1 MGNYKVTRTFHPVG
15 QGGFY
20 TECHNDEFN
29 IVYDCG
35 STPRK
40 HSSSIVQSTFSKR
53 DDIDILFISHFDYD
67 HVSSI
72 ATLKKNTGTIHAV
85 VMPLLEPEHQ
95 ALLIN
100 LNRVLS
106 DSILKLISKPES
118 FFDSNTVIYKV
129 RPSNTQE
136 AEDNDNPIE
145 IMRSPPETMP
155 DGSRYFFQ
163 RAPEPILIN
172 SGRLIKLESSN
183 REKNSRQFWTFTP
196 YNYQNTTRCLNLI
209 QELKKSGF
217 DTELLKSDSGYTINE
232 IATPAK
238 RRALRKVYNSLN
250 GTVNE
255 NSMLVYSGPLNSEYQ
270 LVPCNCSGAECNSNC
285 NLKPGCIYTGDC
297 DFNKI
302 TLNQAFERHI
312 NKVGVVQIPHHGSK
326 DSFDINS
333 LDSVNS
339 SQSLICPVSYGTTNR
354 YKHPS
359 RDVINSLILS
369 PKKYRPINITEDPN
383 TVFTQKIDLIL

>member
-1 MGNYKVTRTFHPVG
+1 MSNYKVTRTFHPVG

-20 TECHNDEFN
+20 TERHNDEFN

-40 HSSSIVQSTFSKR
+40 YSSSIVQSTFSKR

-72 ATLKKNTGTIHAV
+72 VTLKKNTGTIHAV

-145 IMRSPPETMP
+145 IMRSPSETMP
-155 DGSRYFFQ
+155 DGSRYFF
-163 RAPEPILIN
+163 RRDPETILIN

-183 REKNSRQFWTFTP
+183 RGKNSKQFWTFTP
-196 YNYQNTTRCLNLI
+196 YNYQNITRSLSLI

-217 DTELLKSDSGYTINE
+217 NTALLKSDSGYTISE
-232 IATPAK
+232 ITTPAK
-238 RRALRKVYNSLN
+238 RRELRKVYNSLN

-255 NSMLVYSGPLNSEYQ
+255 NSMLVYSGPSNNDYQ
-270 LVPCNCSGAECNSNC
+270 LTPCSCLGIECDSNC

-297 DFNKI
+297 DFNKV
-302 TLNQAFERHI
+302 TLNQAFKQYI
-312 NKVGVVQIPHHGSK
+312 NTVGVVQIPHHGSK
-326 DSFDINS
+326 DSFNIKAI
-333 LDSVNS
+333 DSINS
-339 SQSLICPVSYGTTNR
+339 SQSLICPVSFGTTNR

-359 RDVINSLILS
+359 REVINSLVLS
-369 PKKYRPINITEDPN
+369 SKKYRPINITEDPN
-383 TVFTQKIDLIL
+383 TVFTQKIDLII